1 MTDNPIQLV
10 GLIGWPVE
18 HSVSPAMHN
27 AAFDALGLHWHY
39 TLLPTPPGKVKATL
53 TKLKEQ
59 GYRGANVTVPHKQV
73 VMPHLDEIT
82 GAARDIGAVN
92 TIVVQEG
99 QLIGHNTD
107 GDGFLAALWEAG
119 FEPAEKRALVLGA
132 GGAARAV
139 VYALA
144 QAGCTVAIHNRTV
157 QRAAQL
163 AHHMQR
169 IGVRAP
175 VTWVP
180 TTATLTDLDLARFD
194 LLVNATPV
202 GMWPHTDAS
211 PWPETIPLPS
221 HWTVFDLVY
230 NPAETRLL
238 AQAHAAGATAVCGLG
253 MLVHQG
259 ALAFELWTGQS
270 PPVAVMWAACQQ
282 ALEATGIGAGS
293 G

>member
-1 MTDNPIQLV
+1 
-10 GLIGWPVE
+10 
-18 HSVSPAMHN
+18 
-27 AAFDALGLHWHY
+27 
-39 TLLPTPPGKVKATL
+39 
-53 TKLKEQ
+53 
-59 GYRGANVTVPHKQV
+59 
-73 VMPHLDEIT
+73 MPHLDGIT
-82 GAARDIGAVN
+82 GAARDISAVN

-107 GDGFLAALWEAG
+107 GNGFLAALRGAG

-132 GGAARAV
+132 GGAVRAV

-144 QAGCTVAIHNRTV
+144 QAGCAVTIHNRTV

-169 IGVRAP
+169 IGVHAP

-180 TTATLTDLDLARFD
+180 ITATLAELNLARFD

-211 PWPETIPLPS
+211 TWPETLPLPP

-238 AQAHAAGATAVCGLG
+238 AQAHAAGAMAVYGLG

-270 PPVAVMWAACQQ
+270 PPIEVMRVAAENALKHWA
-282 ALEATGIGAGS
+282 
-293 G
+293 

>member
-27 AAFDALGLHWHY
+27 AAFDALGLHWRY
-39 TLLPTPPGKVKATL
+39 TLLPTPPGRVKAAL
-53 TKLKEQ
+53 NDLKAQ

-92 TIVVQEG
+92 TIVVQDG
-99 QLIGHNTD
+99 RLIGHNTD
-107 GDGFLAALWEAG
+107 GDGFLAALREAG
-119 FEPAEKRALVLGA
+119 FVPAGRRALVLGA

-144 QAGCTVAIHNRTV
+144 QAGCAVTIHNRTV
-157 QRAAQL
+157 ERAAEL
-163 AHHMQR
+163 ARHMQR
-169 IGVRAP
+169 FGVRAP
-175 VTWVP
+175 VTEMP

-211 PWPETIPLPS
+211 PWPETLPLPS

-238 AQAHAAGATAVCGLG
+238 AQARAAGATAVCGLG

-259 ALAFELWTGQS
+259 ALAFARWTNHS
-270 PPVAVMWAACQQ
+270 PPIEVMRVAAEN
-282 ALEATGIGAGS
+282 ALKH
-293 G
+293 

>member
-1 MTDNPIQLV
+1 MTEGKTTDSETHFV

-27 AAFDALGLHWHY
+27 AAFDALGLHWRY
-39 TLLPTPPGKVKATL
+39 TPLPTPPGKVKATL

-73 VMPHLDEIT
+73 VMPHLDETT

-107 GDGFLAALWEAG
+107 GDGFLAALREAG
-119 FEPAEKRALVLGA
+119 FEPAGRRALVLGA

-139 VYALA
+139 VYGLA

-169 IGVRAP
+169 IGVHAP

-180 TTATLTDLDLARFD
+180 PTPTLLPGRRHSPCRPIGPSLTWSTIRPRRDCWPRP
-194 LLVNATPV
+194 TPP
-202 GMWPHTDAS
+202 GPRQSAGWECSSTRGRWPLS
-211 PWPETIPLPS
+211 CG
-221 HWTVFDLVY
+221 
-230 NPAETRLL
+230 PANRRR
-238 AQAHAAGATAVCGLG
+238 
-253 MLVHQG
+253 
-259 ALAFELWTGQS
+259 WR
-270 PPVAVMWAACQQ
+270 
-282 ALEATGIGAGS
+282 
-293 G
+293 